1 MIRGSYTEK
10 GKNMVQNDG
19 MGNADSVDFETALRL
34 IDDRVNELGGE
45 TRELGE
51 TDGYL
56 LLDDVLARVDMPAVD
71 MSEKDGFAIRAEDV
85 QSASASRPVT
95 LEVSGQSVAG
105 GADSETVRPG
115 GTVRINTGAAL
126 PTGADTVI
134 PREMC
139 AAIHEDRVQI
149 SRPIIK
155 GQDVLR
161 RGTESHAGQVMEKKG
176 ARLSPDTIGILVAA
190 GIKSVQVQRRPRV
203 ALIAIGD
210 ELALPGTPIDETQR
224 YASNVMLIAAW
235 LARFDVDCSVELVRD
250 DADKIEEAVA
260 LACHER
266 DLVTTVGGTG
276 YSDRDFVV
284 PVLERLGWEKAF
296 RGVQMVPG
304 KGALFGMLQGVP
316 LLGLP
321 GGAPS
326 SEMGFFQLMLPLVSR
341 LAGDPTIGLPRAEV
355 KLGQD
360 FERNN
365 ARFDAFFKG
374 ALQDVDG
381 EPIARTVGLD
391 VGSDA
396 PKTKI
401 IIRIPAGVEY
411 LEANATVQVQMI

>member
-1 MIRGSYTEK
+1 MEK

-19 MGNADSVDFETALRL
+19 MGNDDSVDFETALRL
-34 IDDRVNELGGE
+34 IEDRVSELGGE
-45 TRELGE
+45 TRELGV

-85 QSASASRPVT
+85 QSASASKPVT
-95 LEVSGQSVAG
+95 LEVSGQAVAG

-115 GTVRINTGAAL
+115 RAVRINTGAAL
-126 PTGADTVI
+126 PTGADTVV
-134 PREMC
+134 PTEMC
-139 AAIHEDRVQI
+139 AAIHKDRVQI
-149 SRPIIK
+149 SRPIIT

-176 ARLSPDTIGILVAA
+176 ARLSPDTIGTLAAA

-210 ELALPGTPIDETQR
+210 ELVLPGTPIDETQR

-235 LARFDVDCSVELVRD
+235 LARFDVDCGIELVRD

-260 LACHER
+260 VACHER

-304 KGALFGMLQGVP
+304 KGALFGMLQGIPV
-316 LLGLP
+316 LGLP

-326 SEMGFFQLMLPLVSR
+326 SEMGFFQLMLPLVSK
-341 LAGDPTIGLPRAEV
+341 LAGDPDIGLPRAEV
-355 KLGQD
+355 KLGQE

-365 ARFDAFFKG
+365 TRFDAFFKG

-381 EPIARTVGLD
+381 EPIVRTVGLD
-391 VGSDA
+391 VGSKA
-396 PKTKI
+396 PKTKV

-411 LEANATVQVQMI
+411 LEANSTVQVQML